1 MGIVKT
7 YCIRLLMANDATDV
21 DIYCNNVKKSHTI
34 NEEEYVH
41 KELDILY
48 IDHCPMHSNKEVLVT
63 N

>member
-7 YCIRLLMANDATDV
+7 YCIRLLMANDATDHDV
-21 DIYCNNVKKSHTI
+21 DIYCNNVKKSHII

-41 KELDILY
+41 RELDRL
-48 IDHCPMHSNKEVLVT
+48 DHCPMHSNKEVLVT